1 MTYSIHGQ
9 ISCRKKIELGILGP
23 SVIKPSCSVY
33 SSACSEYTGTNS
45 SFGRNYWGKYGPFVL
60 FAITVNKSVAFIFL
74 ITSFLQRAHMY
85 SISTLS
91 YFQVINSTRSWVIL
105 LQTFLKGTFD
115 FMLQGL
121 YQTESRNFIN
131 TRVIIDFND
140 LVIIIINHHHLK
152 NDMTL
157 YTTEIIHLLPFFN
170 PCITAFR
177 WPIIYLLPLY

>member
-1 MTYSIHGQ
+1 MAYSIHGQ
-9 ISCRKKIELGILGP
+9 ISSLQKIELGILGP
-23 SVIKPSCSVY
+23 SVSKPSCSVY
-33 SSACSEYTGTNS
+33 SSVYPEYVGTNL
-45 SFGRNYWGKYGPFVL
+45 FLRRNYWGKYGPFVL

-74 ITSFLQRAHMY
+74 ITSFLQYAHMY

-91 YFQVINSTRSWVIL
+91 DFQVINSTRSWVIL
-105 LQTFLKGTFD
+105 LQSFLKGTFD
-115 FMLQGL
+115 FMRQGL
-121 YQTESRNFIN
+121 HQTESRNFMN

-157 YTTEIIHLLPFFN
+157 YTTEIIRLLPFFN
-170 PCITAFR
+170 LCITAFR